1 MSSGFGEERKNT
13 VVHFYWSRGVATL
26 IQASDDKYLTLTK
39 SACHPSDGL
48 TMNMMP
54 LEDAP
59 SPHLALW
66 LSFKCAMCSVL
77 VESDFLYVHSDQDE
91 RI

>member
-1 MSSGFGEERKNT
+1 M
-13 VVHFYWSRGVATL
+13 VHFYWSRGVATL

-39 SACHPSDGL
+39 SVCHPSDGL